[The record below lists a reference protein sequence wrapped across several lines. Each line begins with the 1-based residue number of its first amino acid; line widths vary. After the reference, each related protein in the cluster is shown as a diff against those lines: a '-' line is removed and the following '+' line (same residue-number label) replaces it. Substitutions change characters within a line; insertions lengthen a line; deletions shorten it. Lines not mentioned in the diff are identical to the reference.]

1 MKHLFIVNPT
11 AGGQDKT
18 AAITAEVERVFAGR
32 SEDFEVYTTK
42 APLDACK
49 KIEYE
54 AEMYEDLRVYAC
66 GGDGTLN
73 ECVSASVGRKNV
85 SVTCYPTGTG
95 NDFIKTFG
103 EEKKLFHDLD
113 ALVNGEVHQI
123 DVIECNDRYSI
134 NICSVGID
142 ARIGTDVHK
151 YSALPLIGG
160 ATGYVTSTVVNFF
173 KGIRDDLRVIC
184 DGKLYYGD
192 MSLICCC
199 NGTHYGGGFNPVP
212 EARIDDGEMT
222 CLLVKG
228 ISRLAFVKL
237 VSAYAKG
244 QYLRLPEYI
253 TPLHTTAL
261 EIESEKELT
270 FQLDG
275 EILTAK
281 KVKLRLLPGMLNFIA
296 PAGMAYFAKK
306 ACECCEH

>member
-42 APLDACK
+42 VPLDACK

-142 ARIGTDVHK
+142 ARIGTPS
-151 YSALPLIGG
+151 SAEPPDTSLPPSSISSR
-160 ATGYVTSTVVNFF
+160 ASV
-173 KGIRDDLRVIC
+173 
-184 DGKLYYGD
+184 
-192 MSLICCC
+192 
-199 NGTHYGGGFNPVP
+199 
-212 EARIDDGEMT
+212 MT
-222 CLLVKG
+222 CA
-228 ISRLAFVKL
+228 SFV
-237 VSAYAKG
+237 
-244 QYLRLPEYI
+244 
-253 TPLHTTAL
+253 TA
-261 EIESEKELT
+261 SST
-270 FQLDG
+270 
-275 EILTAK
+275 
-281 KVKLRLLPGMLNFIA
+281 
-296 PAGMAYFAKK
+296 MAI
-306 ACECCEH
+306 